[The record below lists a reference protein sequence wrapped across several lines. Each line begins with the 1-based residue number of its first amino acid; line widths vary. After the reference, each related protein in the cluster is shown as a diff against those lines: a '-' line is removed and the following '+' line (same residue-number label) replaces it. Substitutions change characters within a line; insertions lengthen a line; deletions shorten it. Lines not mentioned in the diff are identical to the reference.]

1 MSLSGETVLV
11 GAPEDEDTG
20 KVFVMDL
27 AAAARYC
34 VGAPNS
40 VGPSAF
46 FGTNGTTHVSHDNL
60 LLLAAG
66 APAGQFGLFYYGP
79 EAVQVPFGDGY
90 RCVGGG
96 ATGLFR
102 LNPPAQID
110 GSGAAGMTPK
120 SGPVLIR
127 VRRGGGAC
135 PSRRREGCP
144 GRAPG
149 DGASAVP
156 AGHPPANPRSAGRLS
171 CRP

>member
-102 LNPPAQID
+102 LYPPVQID
-110 GSGAAGMTPK
+110 GSGAAAHALDYDNPPT
-120 SGPVLIR
+120 
-127 VRRGGGAC
+127 
-135 PSRRREGCP
+135 
-144 GRAPG
+144 
-149 DGASAVP
+149 P
-156 AGHPPANPRSAGRLS
+156 AGQITPGSTWYFQFWYRDPAASGAGFNFSDACALS
-171 CRP
+171 FCP